1 MTTISDLF
9 ADSLHT
15 QMRKQD
21 FTVAAFADACGV
33 TENTIYRWRR
43 GDSVTLDNIAKA
55 ANVLD
60 VHPATL
66 LGATRVHRDFVR
78 LWDRRPRLKRKAA

>member
-1 MTTISDLF
+1 MTTISSLF

-21 FTVAAFADACGV
+21 FTVAAFAVACGV
-33 TENTIYRWRR
+33 AENTIYRWRR
-43 GDSVTLDNIAKA
+43 GDAVTLDNIAKA
-55 ANVLD
+55 AHVLN

-66 LGATRVHRDFVR
+66 LGGTRVHRDFVQ
-78 LWDRRPRLKRKAA
+78 LWDHRPRKRKAA

>member
-1 MTTISDLF
+1 MTPISNLF

-21 FTVAAFADACGV
+21 FTVAAFAEACGV

-60 VHPATL
+60 VHPAAL
-66 LGATRVHRDFVR
+66 LGATRVHRDFSAMWQAR
-78 LWDRRPRLKRKAA
+78 YKRKAA

>member
-1 MTTISDLF
+1 MTTISSLF

-15 QMRKQD
+15 QMRRQD

-55 ANVLD
+55 AHVLD
-60 VHPATL
+60 VHPATM
-66 LGATRVHRDFVR
+66 LGATRVHRDFAS
-78 LWDRRPRLKRKAA
+78 LWGRRPRKRKAA

>member
-1 MTTISDLF
+1 MTTISNLF

-21 FTVAAFADACGV
+21 FTVAAFAALCGV